1 MKQNDKRK
9 NTANRWSCKRERER
23 ERELL
28 AKIRFVNHAQ
38 KTNILRVLK
47 NHKNIKERE
56 IGYVDR
62 IISYV

>member
-1 MKQNDKRK
+1 MIKEKTQQ
-9 NTANRWSCKRERER
+9 TVETVRERER
-23 ERELL
+23 ERVIL
-28 AKIRFVNHAQ
+28 AKIRFINHAQ

>member
-1 MKQNDKRK
+1 MIKEKTQQ
-9 NTANRWSCKRERER
+9 TVEAVRERER

-38 KTNILRVLK
+38 KSNILRVLK

>member
-1 MKQNDKRK
+1 MKKEKTQQ
-9 NTANRWSCKRERER
+9 TVEAVRERER

-38 KTNILRVLK
+38 KSNILRVLK
-47 NHKNIKERE
+47 NDENIKERE
-56 IGYVDR
+56 IGYVYR

>member
-1 MKQNDKRK
+1 MKQNEKRK
-9 NTANRWSCKRERER
+9 NTANRWGCKRERER

-38 KTNILRVLK
+38 KSNILRVLK
-47 NHKNIKERE
+47 NDENIKERE
-56 IGYVDR
+56 IGYVYR